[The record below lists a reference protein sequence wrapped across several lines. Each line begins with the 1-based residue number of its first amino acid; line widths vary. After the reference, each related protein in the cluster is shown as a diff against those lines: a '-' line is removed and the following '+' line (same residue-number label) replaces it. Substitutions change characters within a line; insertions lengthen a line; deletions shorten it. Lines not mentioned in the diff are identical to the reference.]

1 MNIGVFDSG
10 LGGLTIL
17 KKIVNRLPQYNYI
30 YLGDNARVP
39 YGSRSVELIYQFT
52 KRAVEFLLK
61 KNCAVI
67 IIACNTSTSVALSR
81 IQQQY
86 LPKNYPDRRVLG
98 VIRPVVE
105 VVSEKNLS
113 RVGVIGTYA
122 TVESGSFVREL
133 KKLNPLAYVL
143 QKATPLL
150 VPIIEEGEVK
160 WEGLKLILDK
170 YLAVFKKSK
179 LQALLL
185 GCTHYEL
192 IEEVIKKQLNK
203 NIMVISEGKIVAEKL
218 ADYLNRHIEI
228 KKQLD
233 WGGKRQY
240 YFTDANPRF
249 LKLAKFFL
257 KDRKLVESSNFSFVE
272 L

>member
-17 KKIVNRLPQYNYI
+17 KKIVKTLPQYNYI

-39 YGSRSVELIYQFT
+39 YGGRSAELIYQFT
-52 KRAVEFLLK
+52 ERAIEFLFK
-61 KNCAVI
+61 KDCVLI
-67 IIACNTSTSVALSR
+67 IVACNTASSVALR
-81 IQQQY
+81 KIQREY
-86 LPKNYPDRRVLG
+86 LPKRYPNRRVLG

-105 VVSEKNLS
+105 AVAEKKFS
-113 RVGVIGTYA
+113 RVGVVGTRA
-122 TVESGSFVREL
+122 TVKSGSFVREL
-133 KKLNPLAYVL
+133 KKLNKQIRVL

-150 VPIIEEGEVK
+150 VPIIEEGELRWK
-160 WEGLKLILDK
+160 GLELILEK
-170 YLAVFKKSK
+170 YLSVFKKNTQ
-179 LQALLL
+179 QALIL

-192 IEEVIKKQLNK
+192 IEKKIKKQLGK
-203 NIMVISEGKIVAEKL
+203 TVVIGESKAVAEKL
-218 ADYLNRHIEI
+218 VDYLKRHPEIEARLE
-228 KKQLD
+228 KQ
-233 WGGKRQY
+233 GQRQY

-257 KDRKLVESSNFSFVE
+257 RDAELVVDRNFSFVG